1 MLIKSYSKVNLFLI
15 VSNKKYNN
23 LHKIKSLFLLNK
35 DIYDEIEINKS
46 DSLKINYF
54 KNNKKISINNCNVN
68 RILLFIKE
76 KYNVDINFEIKI
88 NKKIPIGSGIG
99 GSSSNA
105 AYVAKYIL
113 DLNNI
118 NYINDYESFIEIG
131 SDIPFFLS
139 CFECA
144 YVSEYGNKVI
154 EKRKPKISYEIIF
167 NYIEIS
173 TKDIY
178 DNFYNKNKFNIFRNY
193 FFQMFFLKF
202 KLFNLLINDLQYFCL
217 DINKNLKNK
226 FIEEKNNSKYILL
239 IGSGSS
245 FIKFLK

>member
-15 VSNKKYNN
+15 VSNKKYKD
-23 LHKIKSLFLLNK
+23 LHKIKSLFLLNR

-54 KNNKKISINNCNVN
+54 KENKKISINNCNVN

-76 KYNVDINFEIKI
+76 KYYIDINFDIRI

-118 NYINDYESFIEIG
+118 DYKNDYESFIEIG

-139 CFECA
+139 GFECA
-144 YVSEYGNKVI
+144 YVSEYGNKI
-154 EKRKPKISYEIIF
+154 IKKKKPKISYEIIF
-167 NYIEIS
+167 NDIEIS
-173 TKDIY
+173 TKDVY
-178 DNFYNKNKFNIFRNY
+178 DNFYNNKNPNIFRNY
-193 FFQMFFLKF
+193 FFQMFFIKI
-202 KLFNLLINDLQYFCL
+202 KKYNLLINDLQESCFSLNYDFKKKFMKE
-217 DINKNLKNK
+217 KNDNK
-226 FIEEKNNSKYILL
+226 FTFL

-245 FIKFLK
+245 FIRLVK